1 MSNSNQQFNE
11 GYQYFKQN
19 GAMDMELL
27 KQRSPLFRNGYRNA
41 QEEAARKSTGVFPT
55 TLYDIPRRPENYSPT
70 WNDILA
76 ATRRPRMQKLHQ
88 EHMQPLLH
96 LLVREVEKNCADVTR
111 YADVLKKVDTA
122 FEILLQYGYDEG
134 ILDARDLK
142 QYDYVAK

>member
-19 GAMDMELL
+19 GTMDMELL

-55 TLYDIPRRPENYSPT
+55 TLYDIPRRPENYTPT
-70 WNDILA
+70 WNDIMA
-76 ATRRPRMQKLHQ
+76 ATRRPRMKKLQQ
-88 EHMQPLLH
+88 EHMQPLLTF
-96 LLVREVEKNCADVTR
+96 LVRHVEMNCSDCTR

-122 FEILLQYGYDEG
+122 FDIMLQYGYDEG
-134 ILDARDLK
+134 ILDERDLK
-142 QYDYVAK
+142 QYDYVPK

>member
-19 GAMDMELL
+19 GTMDMDLL

-55 TLYDIPRRPENYSPT
+55 TLYDIPRRPENYQPT
-70 WNDILA
+70 WNDIMA
-76 ATRRPRMQKLHQ
+76 ATRRPRMQKLQQ
-88 EHMQPLLH
+88 EHMLPLLNF
-96 LLVREVEKNCADVTR
+96 LVRSVEQNCADCTR
-111 YADVLKKVDTA
+111 YSDVLKKVDTA
-122 FEILLQYGYDEG
+122 FDIMLQYGYDEG

-142 QYDYVAK
+142 QYNYEPK